1 MRVSESLCRE
11 PFFRELGLFRGL
23 FKIDERKGG
32 GEDIV
37 LFLFF
42 RRSLLLSRSKVDFFR
57 FVFSRALTGEWKM
70 GAQARF
76 LCFREV

>member
-42 RRSLLLSRSKVDFFR
+42 RRSLLLSRSKVDFF
-57 FVFSRALTGEWKM
+57 S
-70 GAQARF
+70 
-76 LCFREV
+76 LCFFEGTHGRVENGRSSAVSLF